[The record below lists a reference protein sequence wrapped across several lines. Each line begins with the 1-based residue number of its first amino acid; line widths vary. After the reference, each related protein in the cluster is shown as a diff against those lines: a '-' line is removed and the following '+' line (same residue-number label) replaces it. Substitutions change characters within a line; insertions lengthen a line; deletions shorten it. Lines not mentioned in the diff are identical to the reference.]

1 VSPLRRLVFLV
12 CVCPLGLLFGV
23 TYLAENPTQASAA
36 QSGSAE
42 HGISRAVDTRQRLV
56 GGLQDGAREIAYGL
70 ERAKDTVGD
79 LIP

>member
-1 VSPLRRLVFLV
+1 LRRLVFLV

-42 HGISRAVDTRQRLV
+42 HGVSQAVDTRQRLV

>member
-1 VSPLRRLVFLV
+1 LRRLVFLV

-23 TYLAENPTQASAA
+23 TYLAESPTQASAA

-42 HGISRAVDTRQRLV
+42 SGVSRAVDTRQRLV
-56 GGLQDGAREIAYGL
+56 SGLEDRAREIAYGL

>member
-1 VSPLRRLVFLV
+1 LRRLVFLV

-23 TYLAENPTQASAA
+23 TYLAENPTQASAV

-42 HGISRAVDTRQRLV
+42 RGVSQAVEARQRLTNRV
-56 GGLQDGAREIAYGL
+56 QDSAREIAYGL